1 MITMILLV
9 IGGLNLGLTGL
20 GMLIGMDL
28 NILNMLL
35 GAWPMV
41 EAIVYLLVGVAAIM
55 LLVCHMKKKCGACAC
70 DSGASAPTPPEA
82 PSEGSEM

>member
-1 MITMILLV
+1 MAVIVLILVV

-20 GMLIGMDL
+20 GMLLGMDL

-41 EAIVYLLVGVAAIM
+41 EAIVYLLIGIAAIM
-55 LLVCHMKKKCGACAC
+55 ILITHLQKKCSMCTCDTGA
-70 DSGASAPTPPEA
+70 TPP
-82 PSEGSEM
+82 PEMPQM